1 MSLLLMGEVAEAFK
15 PVTFVGKAAPA
26 LRNSQAWGAPMKTM
40 MVAGGAERSQG
51 DDYYEGKLCMST
63 FNGTGTCRRMD
74 LGNLRRRALILVT

>member
-26 LRNSQAWGAPMKTM
+26 LRNSLAWGAPMKTM

-51 DDYYEGKLCMST
+51 DDYYEGKLCVCRPSMKLAHAVVWIS
-63 FNGTGTCRRMD
+63 GT
-74 LGNLRRRALILVT
+74 